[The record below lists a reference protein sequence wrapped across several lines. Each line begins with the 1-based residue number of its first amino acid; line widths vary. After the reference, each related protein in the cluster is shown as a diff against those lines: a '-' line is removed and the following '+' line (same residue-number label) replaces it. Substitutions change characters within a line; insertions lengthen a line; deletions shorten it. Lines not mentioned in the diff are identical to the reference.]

1 VKQRRDGGG
10 DPGNVR
16 VRVLLPGDRKPVH
29 GQMPKAVFVEVE
41 AGVLA
46 GDEQRQRDPAF
57 GEGAGD
63 GSQLDRFRPGPDD
76 QPDISEMQP
85 SP

>member
-1 VKQRRDGGG
+1 
-10 DPGNVR
+10 
-16 VRVLLPGDRKPVH
+16 
-29 GQMPKAVFVEVE
+29 MPKAVFVEVE